1 MTYFENYYSLIRNLN
16 FEKIKKCQENYK
28 SQKLFKIQ
36 EITKLENIIF
46 LCLTLKRKMM
56 LRNDFRDRIYFIYS

>member
-46 LCLTLKRKMM
+46 LCLTLKRK
-56 LRNDFRDRIYFIYS
+56 